1 MTFFKSHLLFKF
13 LLNLYPF
20 QCHKSQH
27 LLLFIICSIFVP
39 IQTLFII
46 ITEKKSGMGLLGK
59 TLWGDNLNPV

>member
-46 ITEKKSGMGLLGK
+46 ITEKKK
-59 TLWGDNLNPV
+59 VVWAY